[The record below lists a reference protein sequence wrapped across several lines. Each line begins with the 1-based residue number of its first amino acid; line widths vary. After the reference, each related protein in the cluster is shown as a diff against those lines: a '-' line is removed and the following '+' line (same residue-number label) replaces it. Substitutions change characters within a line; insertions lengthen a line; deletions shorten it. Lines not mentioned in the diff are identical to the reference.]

1 MDNSGCITFVLF
13 NSLFNSLFYFL
24 FYSRNLSKTIIVI
37 SWT

>member
-24 FYSRNLSKTIIVI
+24 FYSRNMS
-37 SWT
+37 

>member
-24 FYSRNLSKTIIVI
+24 FYSRNLSKQYVF
-37 SWT
+37 